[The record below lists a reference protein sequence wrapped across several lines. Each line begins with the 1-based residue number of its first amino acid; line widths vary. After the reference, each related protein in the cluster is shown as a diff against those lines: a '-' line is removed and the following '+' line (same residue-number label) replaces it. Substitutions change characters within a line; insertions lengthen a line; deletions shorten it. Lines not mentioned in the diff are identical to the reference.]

1 MNKQVAFPVRR
12 TNTHEAPRTTC
23 LRMALP
29 GDPFSLGSV
38 TNRGAQTVS
47 ELVALNGVVFARPP
61 PVLATLSGPEKCQN
75 SIRVGFSSP
84 STSTLN
90 VSPEVT
96 IQY

>member
-1 MNKQVAFPVRR
+1 VNKQVAFPVRR

-47 ELVALNGVVFARPP
+47 ELVALN
-61 PVLATLSGPEKCQN
+61 E
-75 SIRVGFSSP
+75 
-84 STSTLN
+84 
-90 VSPEVT
+90 
-96 IQY
+96 